1 MITVEKGDVYIVKH
15 RLLVDDIEAPVKSLY
30 FVDRIRNE
38 ELGDAMVIT
47 FWRCSLPTLYYTTLY
62 YTAGPLSEILRPP
75 AMGTIVQG
83 ETSDW
88 FEALDSLYNKVG
100 SYSKRIIEEAKE

>member
-15 RLLVDDIEAPVKSLY
+15 RLLVDDIEAPVKSIY
-30 FVDRIRNE
+30 FIDRIRNE
-38 ELGDAMVIT
+38 ELGDAMIIT
-47 FWRCSLPTLYYTTLY
+47 FWRCSLPTLYYKT
-62 YTAGPLSEILRPP
+62 GPLSEILRPS

-88 FEALDSLYNKVG
+88 FDALDSLYNKVG
-100 SYSKRIIEEAKE
+100 GYSKRIVEEVKE

>member
-15 RLLVDDIEAPVKSLY
+15 RLLVDDIEAPVKSIY
-30 FVDRIRNE
+30 FIDRIRNE
-38 ELGDAMVIT
+38 ELGDAMIIT
-47 FWRCSLPTLYYTTLY
+47 FWRCSLPTLYYTT
-62 YTAGPLSEILRPP
+62 GPLSEILTPP

-88 FEALDSLYNKVG
+88 FDALDSLYNKVG
-100 SYSKRIIEEAKE
+100 GYSKRIVEEVKG